1 MDSGRVSVSFHEQIC
16 FGDFYRFIKVVI
28 RECCHDGT
36 HFFFADEVVTS
47 YSVSFYHEDSGVTRY
62 EDAGFA
68 CDCLNGLSDNIPVN
82 MPIFKKC
89 INYFVSIFF
98 GHDVCPVTAESVH
111 DFLFVV
117 FVINETLFPGTDD
130 TIVKGAT
137 GDDFFC
143 RYIEINKSI

>member
-1 MDSGRVSVSFHEQIC
+1 
-16 FGDFYRFIKVVI
+16 
-28 RECCHDGT
+28 
-36 HFFFADEVVTS
+36 
-47 YSVSFYHEDSGVTRY
+47 
-62 EDAGFA
+62 
-68 CDCLNGLSDNIPVN
+68 

-98 GHDVCPVTAESVH
+98 GHDVCTVTAESVH